1 MVKSKNRLF
10 GDIATNVDA
19 TTGRIDSAS
28 LDSDIATTDTS
39 SNFASGLQSG
49 GVDVAADAN
58 LNSFLTAFTLPTV
71 DGSAGQYLKTN
82 GSGTFGLKAY
92 QVMPLHLQMDLCL
105 ALIRLSLMAWKQEL
119 QPIRQMRKLE
129 QQ

>member
-71 DGSAGQYLKTN
+71 DGSTGQYLKTN
-82 GSGTFGLKAY
+82 GSGTFGFE
-92 QVMPLHLQMDLCL
+92 
-105 ALIRLSLMAWKQEL
+105 SLPSNATTSADGFMSSSDKT
-119 QPIRQMRKLE
+119 KLDGVE
-129 QQ
+129 AGATAD